1 MFKLQIAIG
10 INNPNWLDMRR
21 LDVFVDGVWITPT
34 YATRDGAW
42 SAVIGSGDPFLDDCR
57 ASNLLRVV
65 EVTES
70 VGQPLKITL
79 ASLALFLAYAKDAR
93 NWSGQPLVGGNVGGS
108 KEDRGNLTQLK
119 RAKLITTIL
128 DDGNTWINFTEA
140 GKALALQH
148 GVQV

>member
-10 INNPNWLDMRR
+10 INNPTWLDMRR
-21 LDVFVDGVWITPT
+21 LDKFVDGVWITPT

-42 SAVIGSGDPFLDDCR
+42 AAVIGAGDTFLDDCR

-65 EVTES
+65 EADAPVA
-70 VGQPLKITL
+70 PLKITVQ
-79 ASLALFLAYAKDAR
+79 SLALFLAYAKDAG

-119 RAKLITTIL
+119 RAKLITTSE
-128 DDGNTWINFTEA
+128 DEGNTWLRFTEA
-140 GKALALQH
+140 GKALALSH
-148 GVQV
+148 GITI